1 MRRFA
6 LPILILATVI
16 VAAAL
21 AWFTLTHVTG
31 GGGGTDM
38 TTEVRAVNPFHR
50 LEISG
55 RADVTLVEGPSES
68 VTIDATARGQP
79 RVLARVEGSTLMIAA
94 GDSRRWWNALIG
106 GRATATPRITVQF
119 KSLDTIAVSGS
130 IKLAADKINAT
141 DLRIVASG
149 GSTLRIDDIEAHSLQ
164 IKGSGALK
172 ATLGGHVAQQAISIS
187 GAGEVD
193 AGRLMAENAVVHVS
207 GAGNIVINVAK
218 SLVATISGAGSVEY
232 YGDPEVRQ
240 SVSGVGRVKR
250 RQSASAE
257 GPALMREM
265 ASLDGDIGRQVA
277 ERTRFEQ
284 QA

>member
-1 MRRFA
+1 MRRLA

-21 AWFTLTHVTG
+21 AWFTLTHVAG

-68 VTIDATARGQP
+68 VTIDASARGQP

-106 GRATATPRITVQF
+106 GRAAATPRITVQF

-141 DLRIVASG
+141 NLRIVASG
-149 GSTLRIDDIEAHSLQ
+149 GSTLRLDDIDAQ
-164 IKGSGALK
+164 TIRIIGSGALK
-172 ATLGGHVAQQAISIS
+172 ATLAGRVIEQRIEIS
-187 GAGEVD
+187 GAGEVRAD
-193 AGRLMAENAVVHVS
+193 RLMSQDAVVNVS
-207 GAGNIVINVAK
+207 GAGSIVVNAAK
-218 SLVATISGAGSVEY
+218 TLRATISGAGSVEY

-250 RQSASAE
+250 RQSASAD
-257 GPALMREM
+257 GPAVTREV
-265 ASLDGDIGRQVA
+265 ASLHGDIGWQVA
-277 ERTRFEQ
+277 ERTRLEQ